1 MRGLAFTTGNQPEE
15 RVRVEPEA
23 PVAGVVRVADTQP
36 EVGPEG
42 EEALEEEA
50 AQAAEGDPA
59 GVVAPV
65 VADISIVIHV
75 PYPL

>member
-1 MRGLAFTTGNQPEE
+1 M
-15 RVRVEPEA
+15 
-23 PVAGVVRVADTQP
+23 AGVVRVADTQP

-65 VADISIVIHV
+65 VADEPIGTCTVLVYSELRV
-75 PYPL
+75 

>member
-1 MRGLAFTTGNQPEE
+1 M
-15 RVRVEPEA
+15 
-23 PVAGVVRVADTQP
+23 AGVVRVADTQP

-65 VADISIVIHV
+65 VADNSIVIHV